1 MSSAKACAQAAV
13 ASASKRRR
21 PQRQRQGR
29 PLGHRGSSPLGAAL
43 PSDGARGAANAYTLV
58 APSQQTAFARSRC
71 TAVART
77 WVSRS
82 RPNRGSG
89 WAEPPCPAVV
99 APRGLVPKSGLPT
112 ARSLRSHRQGA
123 SLNTSSLGTLP
134 SFIVTGH
141 GLNTNAAAR
150 APSWRAGTVLRDAP
164 ETVLDPPRGFPED
177 PGPAWLP
184 PKQPGSSVPA
194 TFRATTLAKTD
205 ALRRFGRFVL
215 LIQHLVGPT

>member
-1 MSSAKACAQAAV
+1 MSSAKACAQAAAV
-13 ASASKRRR
+13 SASKRRR

-43 PSDGARGAANAYTLV
+43 PSDGARGAANAYVLV
-58 APSQQTAFARSRC
+58 APSQQTAFARSRY

-123 SLNTSSLGTLP
+123 SLNTSSLGTSP
-134 SFIVTGH
+134 SFIITGGH
-141 GLNTNAAAR
+141 GLTTNCRRTR
-150 APSWRAGTVLRDAP
+150 ALVTRRKRSSTLRGAFRRIRG
-164 ETVLDPPRGFPED
+164 PRGCPRNNQ
-177 PGPAWLP
+177 GPPCQQRSA
-184 PKQPGSSVPA
+184 Q
-194 TFRATTLAKTD
+194 
-205 ALRRFGRFVL
+205 RR
-215 LIQHLVGPT
+215 

>member
-82 RPNRGSG
+82 RPNRSSG

-99 APRGLVPKSGLPT
+99 APQRLVPKSGLPT

-134 SFIVTGH
+134 SFIVIGH
-141 GLNTNAAAR
+141 GLTTNCRRTR
-150 APSWRAGTVLRDAP
+150 ALVTRRKRSSTLRGAFRRIRG
-164 ETVLDPPRGFPED
+164 PRGCPRNNQ
-177 PGPAWLP
+177 GPPCQQRSA
-184 PKQPGSSVPA
+184 Q
-194 TFRATTLAKTD
+194 
-205 ALRRFGRFVL
+205 RR
-215 LIQHLVGPT
+215 

>member
-43 PSDGARGAANAYTLV
+43 PSDGARGAANAYVLV

-134 SFIVTGH
+134 SFIIIGH
-141 GLNTNAAAR
+141 GLTTNCRRTR
-150 APSWRAGTVLRDAP
+150 ALVTRRKRSSTLRGAFRRIRG
-164 ETVLDPPRGFPED
+164 PRGCPRNNQ
-177 PGPAWLP
+177 GPPCQQRSA
-184 PKQPGSSVPA
+184 Q
-194 TFRATTLAKTD
+194 
-205 ALRRFGRFVL
+205 RR
-215 LIQHLVGPT
+215 

>member
-1 MSSAKACAQAAV
+1 MSSAKGCAQAAV

-43 PSDGARGAANAYTLV
+43 PSDGARGAANAYILV

-112 ARSLRSHRQGA
+112 ARPLRSHRQGA

-141 GLNTNAAAR
+141 GLTTNCRRTR
-150 APSWRAGTVLRDAP
+150 ALVTRRKRSSTLRGAFRRIRG
-164 ETVLDPPRGFPED
+164 PRGCPRNNQ
-177 PGPAWLP
+177 GPPCQQRSA
-184 PKQPGSSVPA
+184 Q
-194 TFRATTLAKTD
+194 
-205 ALRRFGRFVL
+205 RR
-215 LIQHLVGPT
+215 

>member
-43 PSDGARGAANAYTLV
+43 PSDGARGAANAYVLV
-58 APSQQTAFARSRC
+58 APSQQTAFARSRY

-123 SLNTSSLGTLP
+123 SLNTSSSLGTLP
-134 SFIVTGH
+134 SLIIIGRH
-141 GLNTNAAAR
+141 GLTTNCRRTR
-150 APSWRAGTVLRDAP
+150 ALVTRRKRSSTLRGAFRRIRG
-164 ETVLDPPRGFPED
+164 PRGCPRNNQ
-177 PGPAWLP
+177 G
-184 PKQPGSSVPA
+184 
-194 TFRATTLAKTD
+194 
-205 ALRRFGRFVL
+205 
-215 LIQHLVGPT
+215 

>member
-1 MSSAKACAQAAV
+1 VSSAKGCAQAAV

-43 PSDGARGAANAYTLV
+43 PSDGARGAANAYVLV
-58 APSQQTAFARSRC
+58 AQSQQTAFARSRY

-89 WAEPPCPAVV
+89 WADPPCPAVLGLQ
-99 APRGLVPKSGLPT
+99 RLVPKSGLPT
-112 ARSLRSHRQGA
+112 ARPLRSHRQGA

-134 SFIVTGH
+134 SLIIIGRH
-141 GLNTNAAAR
+141 GLTTNCRTR
-150 APSWRAGTVLRDAP
+150 ALVTSRKRSFVTRRKRSSTLRGAFRRIRG
-164 ETVLDPPRGFPED
+164 PRGCPRNNQ
-177 PGPAWLP
+177 GPPCQQRSA
-184 PKQPGSSVPA
+184 Q
-194 TFRATTLAKTD
+194 
-205 ALRRFGRFVL
+205 RR
-215 LIQHLVGPT
+215 